1 MIRNRYRRIVWFFA
15 RIISG
20 IILWDLILPRLGLR
34 GWSRR
39 TRPDRLHHI
48 ASAYRQLAVEMGGVL
63 IKVGQFLSARVDVL
77 PPEITNE
84 LSGLQ
89 DEVPPISFTII
100 QKVAEAA
107 YGCPLNDKFSEFE
120 PQPMAAA
127 SLGQVHRARLN
138 LLSISPTDSPDGDPP
153 LREVVVKIQRP
164 QIEQII
170 QTDLAALN
178 TVGRW
183 LQRYRPIRQRADVS
197 ALLAEF
203 SETLYQEIDYLNE
216 GRNAETF
223 QANFSGYPGVQVP
236 RVIWSHTTR
245 TTLTLEDVSGIK
257 ITDYDLITG
266 AGISRP
272 EVASRLL
279 NTYLKQIFED
289 GFFHADP
296 HPGNMFV
303 HTMNGGED
311 WTLTFVDFGMTGQLP
326 ERVHQGL
333 REMLIGVGTQDAE
346 RVVRSYQMLGLLLP
360 GADTDL
366 LEKASAEVFSRY
378 WGKSMT
384 ELTQVNVSEIHEFAN
399 EFRDLLY
406 DMPFQ
411 VPRDLLYLARTV
423 GILSG
428 MCTGLDPDFNLWD
441 HLAPFAR
448 RLVTNEL
455 KQNSGQW
462 LNEIGSFAR
471 LMLSIPRRFDTV
483 LSKFERGEINVRSS
497 DLSRQLA
504 KIERSQRQLPW
515 AFLCGSLFLSGAIFY
530 SSGAQILTVITLAV
544 AGTILV
550 GLLINAIIPHH

>member
-1 MIRNRYRRIVWFFA
+1 
-15 RIISG
+15 
-20 IILWDLILPRLGLR
+20 
-34 GWSRR
+34 
-39 TRPDRLHHI
+39 
-48 ASAYRQLAVEMGGVL
+48 
-63 IKVGQFLSARVDVL
+63 
-77 PPEITNE
+77 
-84 LSGLQ
+84 
-89 DEVPPISFTII
+89 
-100 QKVAEAA
+100 
-107 YGCPLNDKFSEFE
+107 
-120 PQPMAAA
+120 
-127 SLGQVHRARLN
+127 
-138 LLSISPTDSPDGDPP
+138 
-153 LREVVVKIQRP
+153 
-164 QIEQII
+164 
-170 QTDLAALN
+170 
-178 TVGRW
+178 VGRW

-257 ITDYDLITG
+257 ITDYDLITA

-279 NTYLKQIFED
+279 NSYLKQIFED

-303 HTMNGGED
+303 HTLNGGKD

-346 RVVRSYQMLGLLLP
+346 RVVRSYQMLDLLLP
-360 GADTDL
+360 GADTAL

-411 VPRDLLYLARTV
+411 IPRDLLYLARTV

-448 RLVTNEL
+448 RLMTNEL

-471 LMLSIPRRFDTV
+471 LALSIPRRFDTA
-483 LSKFERGEINVRSS
+483 LSKIERGELNILSS

-515 AFLCGSLFLSGAIFY
+515 AFLCGSLFLSGAILY
-530 SSGAQILTVITLAV
+530 SSGAQILTIITIAV
-544 AGTILV
+544 AGFILV
-550 GLLINAIIPHH
+550 GLLINAINPHH